1 MSRKD
6 KRPQGL
12 SKADRDLWDYVT
24 RAVDRTTSNRFTG
37 FEVVPAKAPKSAKN
51 TTKSRSK
58 TPAKTINAESL
69 AAAMSG
75 IKHQEQAS
83 KQQPKASSETARG
96 NVAGLDRRSS
106 ERLRKG
112 QMPIEGRIDL
122 HGLTQAEAHG
132 RLRTFLSAAQI
143 QGRRCVLVITG
154 KGSSAEKSDDAAF
167 MTRDRRGILREAV
180 PKWLGQADL
189 KRIVIDFRPA
199 QPKHGG
205 SGALYVLLRRTRS

>member
-24 RAVDRTTSNRFTG
+24 RNVNRAASNRFTG
-37 FEVVPAKAPKSAKN
+37 FEVVPATKAGPGKSP
-51 TTKSRSK
+51 SK
-58 TPAKTINAESL
+58 TPTKPIDAADL

-75 IKHQEQAS
+75 SKREKPVLEQ
-83 KQQPKASSETARG
+83 KLKTSSETTRG

-132 RLRTFLSAAQI
+132 RLRAFIVAAQI
-143 QGRRCVLVITG
+143 QGKRCVLVITG
-154 KGSSAEKSDDAAF
+154 KGSSTEKTDDAAY

-180 PKWLGQADL
+180 PKWLNQADL
-189 KRIVIDFRPA
+189 KRLVIDFRAA

-205 SGALYVLLRRTRS
+205 SGALYVLLRRTRP

>member
-12 SKADRDLWDYVT
+12 SRADRDLWDYVT
-24 RAVDRTTSNRFTG
+24 RNVSRTASNRFTG
-37 FEVVPAKAPKSAKN
+37 FEVVPAKVGKAGPKREN
-51 TTKSRSK
+51 TASNPPTKPVK
-58 TPAKTINAESL
+58 PEDL

-75 IKHQEQAS
+75 GRIQEKVS
-83 KQQPKASSETARG
+83 KQRAKTLSQTTKG

-132 RLRTFLSAAQI
+132 RLRTFVTAAQI
-143 QGRRCVLVITG
+143 QGKRCVLVITG
-154 KGSSAEKSDDAAF
+154 KGSSAEKSEDAAY
-167 MTRDRRGILREAV
+167 MTRDRRGILRDAV

-189 KRIVIDFRPA
+189 KRLVIDFRPA

-205 SGALYVLLRRTRS
+205 TGALYVLLRRTRP